1 MSLASDAGAITLDR
15 LRPAHLPEA
24 LRWLQREPVLHV
36 YLTALALRDSFGS
49 PHDETWAARRGG
61 EITALLH
68 LGGRSGAVLPHGDD
82 SAALEQLARQARLQ
96 RGHLPARIQV
106 IGPAAGV
113 SAIVAELR
121 EDGLE
126 PRLERRQ
133 VYMRLEGGDLPPIER
148 LGELRPARPDDYA
161 LLHETGAALRLE
173 ELDEDP
179 RVADPQGYGRRVEE
193 ECRDGYTWLWLEE
206 DGLRFRASISA
217 ATLDAAQVSGVYT
230 PPDHRGRGY
239 ATRGLAE
246 LCGRLFERSRNVCL
260 FVNDFNAPALA
271 LYRRLGFRVI
281 ASWASAFYDPAAR
294 STASEAP
301 R

>member
-15 LRPAHLPEA
+15 LRPPQLAEA

-82 SAALEQLARQARLQ
+82 PTALQQLARHTRQMRS
-96 RGHLPARIQV
+96 HLPPRIQV

-113 SAIVAELR
+113 SAIVEALR
-121 EDGLE
+121 ADGLE

-133 VYMRLEGGDLPPIER
+133 VYMKLEPEDLRPIER
-148 LGELRPARPDDYA
+148 LPELRPARPEDYA
-161 LLHETGAALRLE
+161 LLHETGAALRRE

-179 RVADPQGYGRRVEE
+179 RLADPAVYARRVEE
-193 ECRDGYTWLWLEE
+193 ECRDGYTWLWLEDE
-206 DGLRFRASISA
+206 GLRFRASISA

-230 PPDHRGRGY
+230 PPERRGLGY

-246 LCGRLFERSRNVCL
+246 LCARLFERSRVVCL
-260 FVNDFNAPALA
+260 FVNDFNEPALA
-271 LYRRLGFRVI
+271 LYRRLGFRVV
-281 ASWASAFYDPAAR
+281 ASWASAFYDHA
-294 STASEAP
+294 TH
-301 R
+301 